1 MNAPPTEDRPI
12 SVTAKKPPRKSLF
25 LPLSP
30 DTEIEN
36 VDDDSVTELPDLQ
49 VPVRISEIR
58 RNVQLN
64 VLAEH
69 LQRRAQIKVYKRRK
83 ELQNKEDGSTSS
95 ASTPEAFVEPSAS
108 SDPPEPQNPQNI
120 EDTSSPLPPEP
131 FPEPSPSPDP

>member
-1 MNAPPTEDRPI
+1 MMYTISRIECPPTEDRPI
-12 SVTAKKPPRKSLF
+12 PVKAKKPPRKSLF

-64 VLAEH
+64 VLAQH
-69 LQRRAQIKVYKRRK
+69 LQRRAQIKVYKR
-83 ELQNKEDGSTSS
+83 
-95 ASTPEAFVEPSAS
+95 
-108 SDPPEPQNPQNI
+108 
-120 EDTSSPLPPEP
+120 
-131 FPEPSPSPDP
+131 